1 MKNKKISNLL
11 FTSIVV
17 TAFPS
22 IFIAILMNDNFT
34 DLVERIIY
42 LATVVICVLINM
54 IVLSIHD
61 DIQRR
66 KY

>member
-34 DLVERIIY
+34 DWVERIIY

-66 KY
+66 EY